1 MELPIVKRL
10 KQELETLSHELNVR
24 IPKDLQ
30 EAAAHGDLSENAEY
44 EAARARQDFV
54 RVRIA
59 QLEERLRQL
68 SLYNL
73 SSIPHEVVAYGS
85 RVTVQDND
93 EAETIEYRIVFPEE
107 ADAATGAISM
117 SLGLGGQR
125 NPEVA
130 EPVGPL
136 IDVVRVADDKT
147 DMVDGLNGARLL
159 SRRQLVKGEVIFA

>member
-10 KQELETLSHELNVR
+10 KQELEALSHELNVR

-73 SSIPHEVVAYGS
+73 SNIPHEVVAYGS
-85 RVTVQDND
+85 RVKLEDI
-93 EAETIEYRIVFPEE
+93 EAGEIIEYQIVFPEE
-107 ADAATGAISM
+107 VDPAVGHISLH
-117 SLGLGGQR
+117 SPIGQALLR
-125 NPEVA
+125 KAVGDEV
-130 EPVGPL
+130 
-136 IDVVRVADDKT
+136 
-147 DMVDGLNGARLL
+147 
-159 SRRQLVKGEVIFA
+159 EVITPQGKRCYQIIDLMTLHDLAEGSGA

>member
-10 KQELETLSHELNVR
+10 KQELEALSHELNVR

-73 SSIPHEVVAYGS
+73 SNIPHEVVAYGS
-85 RVTVQDND
+85 RVKLEDI
-93 EAETIEYRIVFPEE
+93 EAGEILEYQIVFPEE
-107 ADAATGAISM
+107 VDPAVGHISLHSPIGQALLRKAVGDEVEVVTPQGKRCYQIIDLVTLHDLAEGSGA
-117 SLGLGGQR
+117 
-125 NPEVA
+125 
-130 EPVGPL
+130 
-136 IDVVRVADDKT
+136 
-147 DMVDGLNGARLL
+147 
-159 SRRQLVKGEVIFA
+159 

>member
-1 MELPIVKRL
+1 MELPIVKRQ
-10 KQELETLSHELNVR
+10 KQELEALSHELNVR

-73 SSIPHEVVAYGS
+73 SNIPHEVVAYGS
-85 RVTVQDND
+85 RVKLEDI
-93 EAETIEYRIVFPEE
+93 EAGEIIEYQIVFPEE
-107 ADAATGAISM
+107 VDPAVGQISLH
-117 SLGLGGQR
+117 SPIGQALLR
-125 NPEVA
+125 KAVGDEV
-130 EPVGPL
+130 
-136 IDVVRVADDKT
+136 
-147 DMVDGLNGARLL
+147 
-159 SRRQLVKGEVIFA
+159 EVITPQGKRCYQIIDLMTLHDLAEGSGA

>member
-10 KQELETLSHELNVR
+10 KQELEALSHELNVR

-54 RVRIA
+54 RLRIA

-85 RVTVQDND
+85 RVKLEDI
-93 EAETIEYRIVFPEE
+93 EAGEILEYQIVFPEE
-107 ADAATGAISM
+107 VDPAVGQISLH
-117 SLGLGGQR
+117 SPIGQALLR
-125 NPEVA
+125 KAVGDEV
-130 EPVGPL
+130 
-136 IDVVRVADDKT
+136 
-147 DMVDGLNGARLL
+147 
-159 SRRQLVKGEVIFA
+159 EVITPQGKRCYQIIDLMTLHDLAEGSGA

>member
-85 RVTVQDND
+85 RVKLEDI
-93 EAETIEYRIVFPEE
+93 EAGEILEYQIVFPEE
-107 ADAATGAISM
+107 VDPAVGHISLHSPIGQALLRKAVGDELEVVTPQGKRCYQIIDLMTLHDLAEGSGA
-117 SLGLGGQR
+117 
-125 NPEVA
+125 
-130 EPVGPL
+130 
-136 IDVVRVADDKT
+136 
-147 DMVDGLNGARLL
+147 
-159 SRRQLVKGEVIFA
+159 

>member
-10 KQELETLSHELNVR
+10 KQELEALSHELNVR

-44 EAARARQDFV
+44 EAARARQDFM

-85 RVTVQDND
+85 RVKLEDI
-93 EAETIEYRIVFPEE
+93 EAGEILEYQIVFPEE
-107 ADAATGAISM
+107 VDPAVGHISLHSPIGQALLRKAVGDEVEVVTPQGKRCYQIIDLMTLHDLAAGSGA
-117 SLGLGGQR
+117 
-125 NPEVA
+125 
-130 EPVGPL
+130 
-136 IDVVRVADDKT
+136 
-147 DMVDGLNGARLL
+147 
-159 SRRQLVKGEVIFA
+159 

>member
-10 KQELETLSHELNVR
+10 KQELEALSHELNVR

-73 SSIPHEVVAYGS
+73 SNIPHEVVAYGS
-85 RVTVQDND
+85 R
-93 EAETIEYRIVFPEE
+93 EARRHRGWRDHRVPDRFP
-107 ADAATGAISM
+107 
-117 SLGLGGQR
+117 
-125 NPEVA
+125 
-130 EPVGPL
+130 
-136 IDVVRVADDKT
+136 
-147 DMVDGLNGARLL
+147 
-159 SRRQLVKGEVIFA
+159 